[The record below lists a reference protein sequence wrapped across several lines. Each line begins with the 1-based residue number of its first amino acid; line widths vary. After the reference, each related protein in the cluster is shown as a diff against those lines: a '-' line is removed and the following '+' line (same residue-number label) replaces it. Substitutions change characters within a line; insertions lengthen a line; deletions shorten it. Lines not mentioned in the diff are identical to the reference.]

1 MNVSADINGNAIPE
15 RTSEILARLAV
26 ENSGQN
32 VEVGEM
38 LDALRERG
46 FGILIFLFALPNAIL
61 PIAWVLGTPV
71 LIFALQLAIGLSEPW
86 LPERMRKA
94 SIKTDTF
101 TKLMAYAIKYLRI
114 LESWL
119 KPRQAWL
126 TCRLMERVIGVYIV
140 FVTIILLI
148 PVPFGNALPS
158 FGIGIMA
165 AGLLE
170 RDGVA
175 LIVGALIGALGSLWV
190 LLLVTGAWAAIKAT
204 LGF

>member
-1 MNVSADINGNAIPE
+1 MNVSAEINENAVPE
-15 RTSEILARLAV
+15 RTSEILARLAT
-26 ENSGQN
+26 ENS
-32 VEVGEM
+32 VGSVTVGTI

-61 PIAWVLGTPV
+61 PIAWVLGPPV
-71 LIFALQLAIGLSEPW
+71 LIFAIQLMLGLREPW
-86 LPERMRKA
+86 LPQKMRNA
-94 SIKTDTF
+94 SIKNETF
-101 TKLMAYAIKYLRI
+101 IKLIEYAIKYLRI

-119 KPRQAWL
+119 KPRQSWL
-126 TCRLMERVIGVYIV
+126 TCRVMERVIGFYIV
-140 FVTIILLI
+140 FVTIILLV

-158 FGIGIMA
+158 FGIGVMA

-175 LIVGALIGALGSLWV
+175 LIVGALIGALGSAWV

-204 LGF
+204 FGL